1 MLLHIRPHLSND
13 FLDYS
18 RYSLMDRPSACPA
31 CGVPWDGHIPGEALV
46 KPSEASQF
54 EIEYYNALESGG
66 WRCLNCSEIVA
77 DT

>member
-1 MLLHIRPHLSND
+1 
-13 FLDYS
+13 
-18 RYSLMDRPSACPA
+18 MDRPSACPA

-54 EIEYYNALESGG
+54 EIEYYTALESGG